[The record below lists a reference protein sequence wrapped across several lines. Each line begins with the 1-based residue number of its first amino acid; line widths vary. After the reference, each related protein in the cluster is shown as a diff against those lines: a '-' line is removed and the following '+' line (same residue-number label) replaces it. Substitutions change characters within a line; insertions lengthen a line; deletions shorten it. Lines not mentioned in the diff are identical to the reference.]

1 MDEFLSPNTT
11 ETTVA
16 LKKGIFHVGEKRYKQ
31 MKVILVNGSS
41 HEDGCTHTALCE
53 VASAIQAE
61 GIETE
66 IFWVGSKE
74 LSGCLDCGNCN
85 DLHGNCIFAKRAE
98 EFIEA
103 AKTADGFVFGSPVHY
118 DAAAKNMVSFMNR
131 VFYSSARDTFYLK
144 PAAAII
150 TARSGGTTATLKQLH
165 EYCFTAQMPIIPSKY
180 WNMIHG
186 MSSEQIK
193 QNVEAMKNMRNLGKN
208 IAWFLKC
215 KEAGEKADILTPR
228 EAKKAALNK

>member
-1 MDEFLSPNTT
+1 M
-11 ETTVA
+11 
-16 LKKGIFHVGEKRYKQ
+16 IFF

-41 HEDGCTHTALCE
+41 HEDGCTYTALCE
-53 VASAIQAE
+53 VASTLQSE

-85 DLHGNCIFAKRAE
+85 DTHGNCIFAKRAQD
-98 EFIEA
+98 FVEA
-103 AKTADGFVFGSPVHY
+103 SKTADGFVFGTPVHY
-118 DAAAKNMVSFMNR
+118 DAAAKSMVSFMNR
-131 VFYSSARDTFYLK
+131 VFYSSARDNFYLK

-165 EYCFTAQMPIIPSKY
+165 EYFFTAQMPIIPSKY

-193 QNVEAMKNMRNLGKN
+193 QNVEAMNNMRNLGRN

-215 KEAGEKADILTPR
+215 KQIAEENGVLTPR
-228 EAKKAALNK
+228 DAKKQNLNK

>member
-1 MDEFLSPNTT
+1 
-11 ETTVA
+11 
-16 LKKGIFHVGEKRYKQ
+16 

-41 HEDGCTHTALCE
+41 HEDGCTYTALGE
-53 VASAIQAE
+53 VAKSLEAE
-61 GIETE
+61 GIEAE

-85 DLHGNCIFAKRAE
+85 DLHGNCIFAKRAAD
-98 EFIEA
+98 FVEA
-103 AKTADGFVFGSPVHY
+103 AKTADGFVFGTPVHY

-150 TARSGGTTATLKQLH
+150 TARSGGTTATLVQLH
-165 EYCFTAQMPIIPSKY
+165 EYFFTAQMPIIPSKY

-186 MSSEQIK
+186 MSSEQIL
-193 QNVEAMKNMRNLGKN
+193 NNTEAMKNMHNLGKN

-215 KEAGEKADILTPR
+215 KEAGEKNGILTPR
-228 EAKKAALNK
+228 DAKKNALKNK

>member
-1 MDEFLSPNTT
+1 
-11 ETTVA
+11 
-16 LKKGIFHVGEKRYKQ
+16 

-41 HEDGCTHTALCE
+41 HEDGCTYTALNE
-53 VASAIQAE
+53 VASTLEAE
-61 GIETE
+61 GIEAE

-85 DLHGNCIFAKRAE
+85 DMHGNCIFAQRAAD
-98 EFIEA
+98 FVEA

-165 EYCFTAQMPIIPSKY
+165 EYFFTAQMPIIPSKY

-193 QNVEAMKNMRNLGKN
+193 QNIDAMQNMRNLGKN

-215 KEAGEKADILTPR
+215 KEAGEQNGVLTPR
-228 EAKKAALNK
+228 DAFKASLKK